1 MLCLVFKVFQEF
13 AFMVLLVESQGG
25 KANAPVSLE
34 LTDVQRCK
42 YLAILID
49 SQKHVITGLR
59 YRAATKAIEHN

>member
-1 MLCLVFKVFQEF
+1 
-13 AFMVLLVESQGG
+13 MVLLVESQGG

-49 SQKHVITGLR
+49 SQKHVDHRPSIPCCDQS
-59 YRAATKAIEHN
+59 N